1 MSRLSRTEPR
11 IFGVSVAIV
20 SSNSDPERSGRVRLC
35 YPWMVE
41 ENESGWVR
49 VAVPYAGD
57 GRGHYMIPEVDDEV
71 LVAFEE
77 GDIERPVVIG
87 SLRSG
92 RDSLPCEPEK
102 ENGRKCFRSRSG
114 FRMTWDDKEGSERFV
129 MEDPDGKRRI
139 EMDLS
144 REIIRIES
152 KEGDIEIA
160 APKGKVIIRC
170 EELSI
175 DCTGAVE
182 ATASSDVQIESKGN
196 LSAKAGIGA
205 SLEGRTAE
213 IQGDKIAIRGT
224 NLITQQAPLVKIN

>member
-1 MSRLSRTEPR
+1 MSRLTRTEPR

-20 SSNSDPERSGRVRLC
+20 SSNSDPEKRGRVRLH

-57 GRGHYMIPEVDDEV
+57 GRGHYMVPEVDDEV

-77 GDIERPVVIG
+77 GDMDRPVVIG

-92 RDSLPCEPEK
+92 RDALPCEPEK

-114 FRMTWDDKEGSERFV
+114 FRMTWEDREGSERFTL
-129 MEDPDGKRRI
+129 EDPHGKRRI
-139 EMDLS
+139 ELDLS

-160 APKGKVIIRC
+160 APKGKVAIRC
-170 EELSI
+170 EELSL
-175 DCTGAVE
+175 DCTGKMRADV
-182 ATASSDVQIESKGN
+182 SSDVGISAKGS
-196 LSAKAGIGA
+196 LQAKAGTGA

-213 IQGDKIAIRGT
+213 IRGDKIGIRGT
-224 NLITQQAPLVKIN
+224 SLITQQAPLVKIN